1 MSLTMAPQGLLPSRM
16 ALRGMLLGLLMVSCF
31 TFCRSH
37 QNSKEF
43 ALTNPEKSTTKETE
57 RKTKA
62 KEELDTEVLEVFHP
76 THEWQALQPGQA
88 VPAGSHVRLNLQTGA
103 REVKLQYGD
112 KIQNNL
118 KESKKGKRLDIN
130 TNAYTSQDLKSALA
144 KLKKGAEME
153 SSEEDKARQAEV
165 KQLFRPIEELKKD
178 FAELNVV
185 IETDMQIMVRLINKF
200 NSSSSSLEE
209 KIAALFDLEYHV
221 HQMDNAQDLLS
232 FGGLQVVINALN
244 STEPLVKEYAAFV
257 LGAAFSR
264 KNGSR
269 HVTDPA
275 SGPGDSAIAEAG
287 PGPSADHNPKV
298 QVEAIEGGALQKLLV
313 ILATKQP
320 LATKKKV
327 LFALCSLLRHFPYA
341 QQQFLKLGGLQVLR
355 SLVQE
360 KGTEV
365 LAVRVVTLLYDLITE
380 KMFAEE
386 EAELTRETSPEKLQQ
401 YRQVHLLPGL
411 REQGWCAITAS
422 LLALPEHD
430 AREKVLQTL
439 GTLLATCQDHYRQDA
454 QLSRTLASLQAEYQA
469 LAALEL
475 QDGEEEG
482 YFQELLGSINSL
494 LQGLR

>member
-1 MSLTMAPQGLLPSRM
+1 MAPL
-16 ALRGMLLGLLMVSCF
+16 GMLFGLLMASCF
-31 TFCRSH
+31 NFCLSH
-37 QNSKEF
+37 QNLNKF
-43 ALTNPEKSTTKETE
+43 ALTNPEKSSTKETE
-57 RKTKA
+57 ERESEA
-62 KEELDTEVLEVFHP
+62 KEKLDPEGLEVFYP
-76 THEWQALQPGQA
+76 TDEWQALHPGQA
-88 VPAGSHVRLNLQTGA
+88 VPAGSHVRLNLQTGE
-103 REVKLQYGD
+103 REVKLQYED
-112 KIQNNL
+112 KFRNNL
-118 KESKKGKRLDIN
+118 KESRKGKRLDIN

-144 KLKKGAEME
+144 KLKEGVKME
-153 SSEEDKARQAEV
+153 GSKEDKARQAEV
-165 KQLFRPIEELKKD
+165 KRLFRPIEELKKD

-209 KIAALFDLEYHV
+209 KIAALFDLEYYV

-232 FGGLQVVINALN
+232 FGGLQVVINGLN

-257 LGAAFSR
+257 LGAAFS
-264 KNGSR
+264 S
-269 HVTDPA
+269 
-275 SGPGDSAIAEAG
+275 
-287 PGPSADHNPKV
+287 NPKV
-298 QVEAIEGGALQKLLV
+298 QVEAVDGGALQKLLV
-313 ILATKQP
+313 LLATEQP

-365 LAVRVVTLLYDLITE
+365 LAVRVVTLLYDLVTE

-386 EAELTRETSPEKLQQ
+386 EAELARETSPEKLQQ

-411 REQGWCAITAS
+411 REQGWCTITAS

-439 GTLLATCQDHYRQDA
+439 GALLTACRDHYRQDT
-454 QLSRTLASLQAEYQA
+454 QLNRTLASLQVEYQV
-469 LAALEL
+469 LAELEL
-475 QDGEEEG
+475 QEGEAEG
-482 YFQELLGSINSL
+482 YFRELLSSVSSL
-494 LQGLR
+494 QRELR

>member
-1 MSLTMAPQGLLPSRM
+1 MPLGCRAGSRRSLTMAPQGLLPSRM

-31 TFCRSH
+31 TFCSSH
-37 QNSKEF
+37 QNSEF

-62 KEELDTEVLEVFHP
+62 KEELDTKVLEVFHP

-185 IETDMQIMVRLINKF
+185 IETDVQIMVRLINKF

-209 KIAALFDLEYHV
+209 KIAALFDLEYYV

-257 LGAAFSR
+257 LGAAFS
-264 KNGSR
+264 S
-269 HVTDPA
+269 
-275 SGPGDSAIAEAG
+275 
-287 PGPSADHNPKV
+287 NPKV